1 MSLIQEYIDTQNSYQ
16 KKYGDKTIVLMEVGS
31 FFEIYGID
39 EKKGKIH
46 EVVDITNLSIS
57 KKQDKFAPVSIKN
70 PLMAGFPNHS
80 FDKWKNILLRHG
92 YTIVKIEQDSHGTK
106 NPKRCVTDII
116 SPGVN
121 VDVDNS
127 LSNSLISIYLEEI
140 KDFKTKLPMLY
151 LGLSIIDVTT
161 GQSTVYETH
170 SNQDDYKF
178 VLDEIFRF
186 IQTYNPLEIIF
197 HICNKLSKINY
208 NEIISYLEI
217 ESSNIHY
224 NIYSE
229 DDFLLKNNFKNEI
242 LRKVYPNTG
251 VLNPIEYIDLE
262 KMPWGLNSFI
272 YLIQFTYEHNEQI
285 IEKLEKPKIWECM
298 NYLILSHDTINQLN
312 LIPDKNRI
320 FINSINSLWDIID
333 KTVCSMGR
341 RLLKDNLLNP
351 ILDIKE
357 LNKRYNLVEE
367 LQLVY
372 KNKNIYM
379 HLQDKIKN
387 ICDIDRLHRKMAVN
401 MMNPYQF
408 INLDLSYYSILNI
421 IKEIN
426 TINNKLIKDIIPD
439 DKILDAFKNFISD
452 YSDKIKLNLLTGIN
466 LSNMK
471 INIFKKGIYPEIDDL
486 QKKIDDCYLYF
497 EKLSIE
503 LSKINKS
510 SEKSKKIVELKF
522 NDRDGH
528 YLSTTKTRGNYIKNN
543 LNIEINFNINNNSKI
558 KIKKEEL
565 IFKSNT
571 TTMKITSSDIKSY
584 SHKLIS
590 YQEKIKKISFDKFSE
605 LCQIYYAKYNSI
617 LKIISKFIAYLDF
630 LCSIS
635 KVSSENCYIKPEI
648 IDKKESYIEAIDL
661 RHPIIEKIN
670 NQVKYV
676 PNDVNLNND
685 HTGILLYGVNAVGKS
700 SYMKSVGLSI
710 ILAQSGCYVPAKSF
724 KYSPFK
730 HLFTRISNNDNIF
743 KGQSTFAVEMS
754 ELRAI
759 LKRCN
764 NNSLVL
770 GDELCSGTETI
781 SGLAIVTAGVLR
793 LSEKNTKFI
802 FATHL
807 HKLSSMEEIIEC
819 KNVDNYHMETTYDNV
834 SKKLI
839 YNRKLK
845 LGSGN
850 SIYGLEVAKAMDLD
864 KKFIEKANEI
874 RKKLMN
880 LNKFI
885 VNNNTSHFNSNIII
899 SKCAICKKEKTD
911 DIHHIRE
918 QHLADKDGIIEDFH
932 KNNLFNL
939 VQLCKQCHYEVH
951 HGNLIIEGYKST
963 NEGIILEYKYQK
975 KNNSKKKKYNSEQVK
990 FINDI
995 SKNIKKISSI
1005 KLYLQKHGHEWANN
1019 ISVST
1024 IRKIIGGKY

>member
-46 EVVDITNLSIS
+46 EIVDITNLSIS

-80 FDKWKNILLRHG
+80 FEKWKNILLRHG

-121 VDVDNS
+121 VDIDTS
-127 LSNSLISIYLEEI
+127 LSNSLMSIYLEEI

-186 IQTYNPLEIIF
+186 IQTYNPLEIII
-197 HICNKLSKINY
+197 HISNKLSRINY

-217 ESSNIHY
+217 ELYNIHY
-224 NIYSE
+224 NIYS
-229 DDFLLKNNFKNEI
+229 DNDFLLKNNFKNEI

-272 YLIQFTYEHNEQI
+272 YLIQFTYEHNEHI
-285 IEKLEKPKIWECM
+285 IEKLEKPKIWESM

-351 ILDIKE
+351 ILDSKE
-357 LNKRYNLVEE
+357 LNKRYNLIEE
-367 LQLVY
+367 LQAFY
-372 KNKNIYM
+372 KDKCIYEN
-379 HLQDKIKN
+379 LQEKIKN

-421 IKEIN
+421 IEEIN
-426 TINNKLIKDIIPD
+426 IINNNLIKDIVPSND
-439 DKILDAFKNFISD
+439 ILCKFKNFIYD
-452 YSDKIKLNLLTGIN
+452 YNDKIKLNSLTGVN

-471 INIFKKGIYPEIDDL
+471 INIFKKGIYPEIDGL
-486 QKKIDDCYLYF
+486 QEKIDECYLYF

-510 SEKSKKIVELKF
+510 SEKNKKIVELKF
-522 NDRDGH
+522 NDREGH
-528 YLSTTKTRGNYIKNN
+528 YLSTTKTRGNYIKDN
-543 LNIEINFNINNNSKI
+543 LPQFLNGYDFSK
-558 KIKKEEL
+558 L

-605 LCQIYYAKYNSI
+605 LCQLYYAKYNSI

-635 KVSSENCYIKPEI
+635 KVSKENCYTKPEI
-648 IDKKESYIEAIDL
+648 IDKKESYIEAVDL

-685 HTGILLYGVNAVGKS
+685 HSGILLYGVNAVGKS

-807 HKLSSMEEIIEC
+807 HKLSTMEEIIEC
-819 KNVDNYHMETTYDNV
+819 NNVDNYHMETTYDNI

-864 KKFIEKANEI
+864 KKFIEKANQI

-911 DIHHIRE
+911 DIHHIQE
-918 QHLADKDGIIEDFH
+918 QHLADRDGIIEDFH

-939 VQLCKQCHYEVH
+939 VQLCKKCHHEVH
-951 HGNLIIEGYKST
+951 HGNLIIEGYIST
-963 NEGIILEYKYQK
+963 NEGIMLKYH
-975 KNNSKKKKYNSEQVK
+975 NNDTNINNKPKKKYNETHIKIIKEAYSIV
-990 FINDI
+990 
-995 SKNIKKISSI
+995 KKISLI
-1005 KLYLQKHGHEWANN
+1005 KTFLQKEGYNWGN
-1019 ISVST
+1019 IISETT
-1024 IRKIIGGKY
+1024 IRKIIKGNY